1 MADFFYR
8 TEALR
13 VDEIKEYFVETDED
27 RKILHELK
35 GRNPVLLVGSRG
47 VGKSFL
53 FRVAEAELLEEL
65 PEKKVL
71 PVYITFRK
79 SSLIHTD
86 NEQQFHNWMLSR
98 ICNEILRILRR
109 TGRLSFIPS
118 SLSVLSGQS
127 GQLSFT
133 EKTKIELISEQFEE
147 SWKNPKTHVDTEV
160 IPTVDDLIN
169 GIEDICLEIGIKR
182 IVIFIDEAAHIFLP
196 EQQRQFFTLFR
207 DLRSPYLTCHAAI
220 YPGVTV
226 FGETFEPIHD
236 ATVIPLYRNIQ
247 DENFIS
253 NMRDI
258 VVKQTEDSNILK
270 SISRQGENFAILA
283 YASTGNPRH
292 LLKTIAQAP
301 KLNSTS
307 INNVVREYYRTEIWA
322 EHSKLAEKYP
332 GHRALIDWGR
342 EFIETE
348 VLPGFKSK
356 NDHSLQLGEKT
367 TSFFWVHRDT
377 PEPAKES
384 LRLLQYSGVVLE
396 HSDGIKVTRS
406 KIGTRFLVNLGCLFA
421 EEAKPAIQSFMI
433 AKSITPRNPTEY
445 GSNHS
450 FYESLLSQVPN
461 FKEANMTDALL
472 KQLDN
477 PISDLDLTSWEIS
490 SIESLGLNTIGDIL
504 AAPETKLQ
512 SAYYV
517 GEKRARR
524 IRNVAIAAVYE
535 YLSG

>member
-13 VDEIKEYFVETDED
+13 VDEIKEYFVETSED
-27 RKILHELK
+27 RKILQELK
-35 GRNPVLLVGSRG
+35 GHNPVLLVGSRG

-65 PEKKVL
+65 TEKNVL

-86 NEQQFHNWMLSR
+86 NEQQFHNWMLSK
-98 ICNEILRILRR
+98 ICNEILRTLRKS
-109 TGRLSFIPS
+109 GRLSFMPS
-118 SLSVLSGQS
+118 GISVLSGQS
-127 GQLSFT
+127 GQLSFS
-133 EKTKIELISEQFEE
+133 EKSKIESISEQFEE
-147 SWKNPKTHVDTEV
+147 SWKNPKTHVDTQV
-160 IPTVDDLIN
+160 VPTVDDLIN
-169 GIEDICLEIGIKR
+169 GIEDICSEIGIRR
-182 IVIFIDEAAHIFLP
+182 IAIFIDEAAHIFLP

-253 NMRDI
+253 NMREI
-258 VVKQTEDSNILK
+258 VIKQTEDSSILK
-270 SISRQGENFAILA
+270 AISRQGENFAILA

-292 LLKTIAQAP
+292 LLKTVAQSS

-307 INNVVREYYRTEIWA
+307 INTVIREYYRTEIWA

-348 VLPGFKSK
+348 VLSSFKGK
-356 NDHSLQLGEKT
+356 NDYSLQRGEKT
-367 TSFFWVHRDT
+367 TSFFWVNRDT
-377 PEPAKES
+377 PQPVKEA

-421 EEAKPAIQSFMI
+421 EESTPTVQAFKI
-433 AKSITPRNPTEY
+433 AKNITPRNPTEY
-445 GSNHS
+445 GNNYS
-450 FYESLLSQVPN
+450 FYEPLLSQVPD
-461 FKEANMTDALL
+461 FKEANMTEALL
-472 KQLDN
+472 KQLEN
-477 PISDLDLTSWEIS
+477 PIDDLDLSSWEIS
-490 SIESLGLNTIGDIL
+490 TIKSLGLNTIGDIL
-504 AAPETKLQ
+504 NATESKLQ
-512 SAYYV
+512 SAPYV

-524 IRNVAIAAVYE
+524 IKNVAIAAVYE